1 MGKISKHIPL
11 EVNLTPI
18 QRVIFDNFSKTP
30 GLKKKFYLTGGTALS
45 AFYLNHRES
54 EDLDF
59 FSKSNLDILEL
70 TSFAQKIAKAA
81 KMKFILTELENTK
94 IFELVDRKTVKIKFD
109 FAYYPYRLLK
119 KGLKIDGVT
128 IDSKYDIGVNK
139 LFTINQRKAVKDFVD
154 LYFLLQEFTFWDL
167 YYGVEAKFG
176 MEVDL
181 VFIAASMFEVSEFN
195 TLPKM
200 LVPLKLEELKSF
212 YKDLAKKVGMRV
224 TEK

>member
-1 MGKISKHIPL
+1 MGKISKNIPL
-11 EVNLTPI
+11 EINLTPI
-18 QRVIFDNFSKTP
+18 QRVIFDNFSKTSS
-30 GLKKKFYLTGGTALS
+30 LKKKFYLTGGTALS

-59 FSKSNLDILEL
+59 FTKSNLDIVEL

-81 KMKFILTELENTK
+81 KMKFVLTELENTK
-94 IFELVDRKTVKIKFD
+94 IFELVDRKKVKIKFD

-167 YYGVEAKFG
+167 YYGVEEKFG

-181 VFIAASMFEVSEFN
+181 VFIAASMLEVSDFN

-200 LVPLKLEELKSF
+200 LVPLSLKELKDF
-212 YKDLAKKVGMRV
+212 YRQQAKQLGMKVV
-224 TEK
+224 KK